1 MIDNEKVLTGLEEV
15 SDYLFDRYIWEND
28 EESKTAKDMCDKV
41 RDAMQFLKQNE
52 AKPVTYDINEY
63 TGLPVATCPS
73 CGKCLKQF
81 QPSYDDE
88 ETKFCS
94 HCGQGVKWNE

>member
-1 MIDNEKVLTGLEEV
+1 MT
-15 SDYLFDRYIWEND
+15 DRL
-28 EESKTAKDMCDKV
+28 
-41 RDAMQFLKQNE
+41 LKQNE
-52 AKPVTYDINEY
+52 AKPVTYYINEY

-81 QPSYDDE
+81 QQSYDDE

-94 HCGQGVKWNE
+94 YCGQAVVWNEEE

>member
-1 MIDNEKVLTGLEEV
+1 MTDRQKVMSDLEGLTFDDWHMYHCDSDVRGIAIDALE
-15 SDYLFDRYIWEND
+15 L
-28 EESKTAKDMCDKV
+28 
-41 RDAMQFLKQNE
+41 LKQNE
-52 AKPVTYDINEY
+52 AKPVTYYINEY

-81 QPSYDDE
+81 QQSYDE

-94 HCGQGVKWNE
+94 YCGQAVMWDG